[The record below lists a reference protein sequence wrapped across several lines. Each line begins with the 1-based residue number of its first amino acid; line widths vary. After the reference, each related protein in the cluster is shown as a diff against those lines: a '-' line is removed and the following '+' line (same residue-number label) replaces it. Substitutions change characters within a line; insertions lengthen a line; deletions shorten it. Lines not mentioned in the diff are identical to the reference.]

1 MRNAFL
7 CCVFTAAA
15 LTLTSSAYAQK
26 STVDEID
33 MTIDGIPRKGQ
44 RVTIQLDSRAV
55 DAAWLKNLTERVGK
69 VQNKKGVYFID
80 KAMIDVVSKTPI
92 RMISRVDP
100 TSMGT
105 TVWWSLDLGNAYLGK
120 DATPVQY
127 REAEKYLKDFA
138 RQLYRDDI
146 ALQVL
151 EAEKALK
158 MAQDNHVSVIREADE
173 TRKLIEKN
181 KQRKAEIEAM
191 LAQNAAELI
200 QYNSGIDEN
209 QKKQEAARAEIVA
222 KRVALEAVKDKV
234 NKIE

>member
-1 MRNAFL
+1 MRNTFL
-7 CCVFTAAA
+7 SLLLLCLA
-15 LTLTSSAYAQK
+15 LTWPAMAQK
-26 STVDEID
+26 SPVDESD
-33 MTIDGIPRKGQ
+33 MSIEGIPRKGQ
-44 RVTIQLDSRAV
+44 RVIVQLDSKAV
-55 DAAWLKNLTERVGK
+55 ELAWLKQLNERVGK
-69 VQNKKGVYFID
+69 VTNKKGVYYINT
-80 KAMIDVVSKTPI
+80 AMIDAISKTPM
-92 RMISRVDP
+92 RLISRVDP

-105 TVWWSLDLGNAYLGK
+105 AVWWSLDLGNAYLGK

-158 MAQDNHVSVIREADE
+158 ISQDNHVGVIKESDE
-173 TRKLIEKN
+173 TKKAVERN
-181 KQRKAEIEAM
+181 KVRKAEIEA
-191 LAQNAAELI
+191 LIAQNAAELL
-200 QYNSGIDEN
+200 QLNNALEDN
-209 QKKQEAARAEIVA
+209 LKKQEAARADIVA